1 MDHAAL
7 PLGSACLRRRLIR
20 KSARSA
26 LTSINSNNPNLN
38 LAHDVLFSPAVVCAR
53 VDKHML
59 KITKQA
65 ENARIIKVSLHG
77 HFTGEYVP
85 EVEKALSENGCKGG
99 KLALDL
105 RNVTFVDR
113 TAMEFLRR
121 TKSKKI
127 RIENTPSYVTR
138 WIEQEVS

>member
-1 MDHAAL
+1 M
-7 PLGSACLRRRLIR
+7 
-20 KSARSA
+20 
-26 LTSINSNNPNLN
+26 
-38 LAHDVLFSPAVVCAR
+38 AHDVLISPAVVCPR

-65 ENARIIKVSLHG
+65 ENAISTVSLHG

-85 EVEKALSENGCKGG
+85 EVEKALTGNGCKGG
-99 KLALDL
+99 TLALDL

-113 TAMEFLRR
+113 RAMEFLRR
-121 TKSKKI
+121 AKSKKI
-127 RIENTPSYVTR
+127 RIENIPSYVAR

>member
-1 MDHAAL
+1 M
-7 PLGSACLRRRLIR
+7 
-20 KSARSA
+20 
-26 LTSINSNNPNLN
+26 
-38 LAHDVLFSPAVVCAR
+38 AHDVLVSPAVVYAK
-53 VDKHML
+53 VYKHML

-65 ENARIIKVSLHG
+65 ENARISKVILHG
-77 HFTGEYVP
+77 HFTREYVP
-85 EVEKALSENGCKGG
+85 EVEKALSENGCKNG

-121 TKSKKI
+121 AKAKKV